1 MLFGGAAPVFCSVR
15 FGRRAPCAAVARHA
29 SHLPARPPRPVTCP
43 GAILG
48 HVSEKNRVSEK
59 SGVGRRVTFEH
70 APRDLV
76 IGAVLT
82 LAGGTLWGVNATV
95 SKILMDHYQA
105 DPLWIACMREL
116 FAGALFLACAG
127 FSTPRL
133 LSGALRDYKSY
144 PRFVGTAIICVLLSQ
159 VAYLNAIDWTNAGT
173 ATVLQTLNLLFVL
186 AWVCLRGRRL
196 PGRRETVGV
205 ALAFVGTVL
214 IATGGDLTTLS
225 LPLIGLVWGLLNA
238 LATASLSILPAPLIS
253 RWGNFTVSGMMFL
266 ISGILLCP
274 IVRPWATAPAGM
286 DAMGVGLMVFTVV
299 GGTFGAYWLFLTG
312 VMRIGSM
319 RATMLGTIEPVTATV
334 SAVLLTA
341 AVFTPTDLLGF
352 AMIIAMVFLVR

>member
-1 MLFGGAAPVFCSVR
+1 M
-15 FGRRAPCAAVARHA
+15 
-29 SHLPARPPRPVTCP
+29 
-43 GAILG
+43 
-48 HVSEKNRVSEK
+48 SEKNRVSEK

-70 APRDLV
+70 APRDLMV
-76 IGAVLT
+76 GAVLT

-105 DPLWIACMREL
+105 DPLWIACIREL
-116 FAGALFLACAG
+116 FTGALFLACAG
-127 FSTPRL
+127 VMTPRL
-133 LSGALRDYKSY
+133 LVGALRDHRSY
-144 PRFVGTAIICVLLSQ
+144 PRFVGTAIVCVLLSQ
-159 VAYLNAIDWTNAGT
+159 IAYLNSIDWTNAGT

-214 IATGGDLTTLS
+214 IATGGDLTTLT
-225 LPLIGLVWGLLNA
+225 LPPMGLAWGLANA
-238 LATASLSILPAPLIS
+238 LATASLSILPASLIA
-253 RWGNFTVSGMMFL
+253 RWGNFTTNGIMFL

-274 IVRPWATAPAGM
+274 IVRPWATAPAGL
-286 DAMGVGLMVFTVV
+286 DALGVALMVFTVV

-319 RATMLGTIEPVTATV
+319 RATMLGTVEPLTATV
-334 SAVLLTA
+334 SAVLFTA
-341 AVFTPTDLLGF
+341 AVFTPTDLVGF
-352 AMIIAMVFLVR
+352 AMIIVMVFLVR